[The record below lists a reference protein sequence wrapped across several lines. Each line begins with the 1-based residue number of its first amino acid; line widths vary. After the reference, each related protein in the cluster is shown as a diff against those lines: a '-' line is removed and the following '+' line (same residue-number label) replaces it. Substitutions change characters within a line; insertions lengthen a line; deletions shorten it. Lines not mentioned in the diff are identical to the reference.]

1 MASEDRL
8 DWLHISDLNPD
19 AYNNKIIGHDAVCRK
34 QALSLL
40 SRHRALINGDGVSLP
55 LTASWKLRRSGPR
68 RWRTLWCDISVACLA
83 VTVPIGQYRSRKR
96 TSAGTFFTSS

>member
-34 QALSLL
+34 QALSLF

-55 LTASWKLRRSGPR
+55 
-68 RWRTLWCDISVACLA
+68 
-83 VTVPIGQYRSRKR
+83 
-96 TSAGTFFTSS
+96 